1 MKGCQIEICS
11 LFLAKKGKFA
21 TKLSKYLFS
30 SENMKFSLCEEEVLQ
45 ARKTCIAQSVVL
57 LLESPFCRKPDTFSS
72 VGSSKSSFSRLASVP
87 SPTSRSPKTISP
99 TLRVRDVCLC
109 VCFFF
114 FFFFFFLLFSLFA
127 LFAWLLWPVHTLLNA
142 SANRSPHFD
151 SSFRLLVFV
160 VSNFFFFFFLFSF
173 GFVSEPNC
181 EASNGGQHQHPCHAA
196 DVSERVRRSD
206 ARNVRAAQP
215 VGSVRKK
222 KKKKKKKKK
231 PFF

>member
-87 SPTSRSPKTISP
+87 SQTSRSPKTISP
-99 TLRVRDVCLC
+99 TLRVRDVCLF
-109 VCFFF
+109 VWFFF
-114 FFFFFFLLFSLFA
+114 FFFFSFFLLFSLFA

-160 VSNFFFFFFLFSF
+160 VSNFFFFFFFYFLLVLLVNRIVKPRTVGNTSIPAMLQTFQNEF
-173 GFVSEPNC
+173 DALMLETY
-181 EASNGGQHQHPCHAA
+181 EL
-196 DVSERVRRSD
+196 RSQLD
-206 ARNVRAAQP
+206 Q
-215 VGSVRKK
+215 
-222 KKKKKKKKK
+222 
-231 PFF
+231 